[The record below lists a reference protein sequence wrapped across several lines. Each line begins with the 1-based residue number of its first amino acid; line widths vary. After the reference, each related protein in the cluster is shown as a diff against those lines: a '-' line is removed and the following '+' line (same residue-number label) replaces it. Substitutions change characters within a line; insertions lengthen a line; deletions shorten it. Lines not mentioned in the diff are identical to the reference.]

1 MVIYGA
7 ILAGGKGMR
16 MEKADL
22 PKQYLKLHNKPIIII
37 TLEKFLQCSRFDKIY
52 IACHKDWINYLNKLL
67 SSYLTE
73 QQISKVIVIE
83 GGRERIDSFTNIMN
97 AVIDAN
103 GINDDDILIC
113 HDSVRPFV
121 RSYMI
126 EDCINITLK
135 EKLAQV
141 VIPVADT
148 IFTSDKEGF
157 ITNTLPRNTLY
168 QGQTP
173 TGFQVKLLNKVLSE
187 VSEEDKSKST
197 GTTQLFMHLGY
208 SIGIIK
214 GHTSNFK
221 ITTDH
226 DLDVANKL
234 YGEEL
239 EYEN

>member
-1 MVIYGA
+1 MIYGA

-22 PKQYLKLHNKPIIII
+22 PKQYLKLVDKPIIII
-37 TLEKFLQCSRFDKIY
+37 TLEKFLSCSRFDKIY
-52 IACHKDWINYLNKLL
+52 IACHKDWIDYLNNLL
-67 SSYLTE
+67 TQYLTK
-73 QQISKVIVIE
+73 QCIDKVMVVE

-97 AVIDAN
+97 CVIAES

-121 RSYMI
+121 RKYMI
-126 EDCINITLK
+126 EECINVTLR
-135 EKLAQV
+135 ENLAQV

-148 IFTSDKEGF
+148 IFISERDGY
-157 ITNTLPRNTLY
+157 ITNTLSRNTLF

-187 VSEEDKSKST
+187 VSEDDKAKTT
-197 GTTQLFMHLGY
+197 GTTQLFMNLGY
-208 SIGIIK
+208 NVGIIN

-226 DLDVANKL
+226 DLDVATKL
-234 YGEEL
+234 YKEEL
-239 EYEN
+239 GYEN

>member
-1 MVIYGA
+1 MIYGA
-7 ILAGGKGMR
+7 ILAGGKGLR

-22 PKQYLKLHNKPIIII
+22 PKQYLRLGNQPIIII
-37 TLEKFLQCSRFDKIY
+37 TLKKFLNCSRFDKIY
-52 IACHKDWINYLNKLL
+52 VACHRDWLDYMKELIKEFL
-67 SSYLTE
+67 SEE
-73 QQISKVIVIE
+73 QHKKVVVIE

-97 AVIDAN
+97 VVINAN

-234 YGEEL
+234 YEEGYG
-239 EYEN
+239 YEN